1 MTNISQKQTAASEFA
16 LTNTKTEPMHTENR
30 TAIEKKLANLHTQT
44 LKGTEEIMGKIPAE
58 NKEHSE
64 KIEQARLKWQ
74 AAWTEFLETL
84 LVLERLEI

>member
-1 MTNISQKQTAASEFA
+1 MTNISHKQTAASEFA
-16 LTNTKTEPMHTENR
+16 LTKTQTEQMHTENR

-44 LKGTEEIMGKIPAE
+44 LKGAEEIIGKIPAE

-64 KIEQARLKWQ
+64 KIEQARRKWQ
-74 AAWTEFLETL
+74 AAWNEFMETL